1 MESPVVIWE
10 GSPTW
15 RSRFG
20 FTVVAVLLSPLLVG
34 LVMLGW
40 QWATLASIRYRLTNK
55 RVEWETGLVS
65 RKIDGIDVWRIR
77 HVEYFQTLGDRLG
90 GVSRLHLFVQDSTEP
105 EVVILGLPAGREIYD
120 AVAAAAQVARQGT
133 IGLVQ

>member
-1 MESPVVIWE
+1 MDAPSVIWE

-15 RSRFG
+15 RSRLG
-20 FTVVAVLLSPLLVG
+20 FTVLAVLLSPLLVG

-40 QWATLASIRYRLTNK
+40 QWATLASIRYRITNK

-77 HVEYFQTLGDRLG
+77 HVEYFQTLGDRIG

-105 EVVILGLPAGREIYD
+105 EVVILGLPASREVYD